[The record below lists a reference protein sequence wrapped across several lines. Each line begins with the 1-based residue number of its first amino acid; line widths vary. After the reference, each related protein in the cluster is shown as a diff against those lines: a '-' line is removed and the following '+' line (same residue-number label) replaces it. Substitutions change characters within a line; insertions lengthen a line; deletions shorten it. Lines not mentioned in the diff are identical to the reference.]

1 MNQVREK
8 RQVILDIATRIFS
21 RCGYAK
27 TSLDEI
33 AHEARIAKGTIYYY
47 FPSKEDLFMHVVEA
61 QALVFVDEMHQNIRN
76 ISGFENKLRYFMHAP
91 LTHVCEKMP
100 LLVEGLKTIPFNLQ
114 QHFEG
119 FREENR
125 TKMLSLLMEIIHE
138 GIDTGLISE
147 RVSPQRLCEVI
158 NDWFLMGNLS
168 IVVVDFDELLQ
179 RIQRDHEVIIQLIMY
194 GIMKRG

>member
-21 RCGYAK
+21 RYGYAK

-33 AHEARIAKGTIYYY
+33 ALEARIAKGTIYYY

-61 QALVFVDEMHQNIRN
+61 QAQAFVDEMHQNIRN

-91 LTHVCEKMP
+91 LTRVCEKMP

-119 FREENR
+119 FLEENR
-125 TKMLSLLMEIIHE
+125 AKMLSLLMEIIHE
-138 GIDTGLISE
+138 GIDSGLISE
-147 RVSPQRLCEVI
+147 RVSPERLCEVI

-168 IVVVDFDELLQ
+168 IVVVDFEELLQ